1 LHRYLSEVNQMVQ
14 LGMLLSDV
22 PSSVTPDQQFR
33 DILRIVEAAQ
43 ENGFT
48 YIAIGQHFLYGDL
61 RWLQPVPLLARLAA
75 EVDTDVKLVTQ
86 IMVLPL
92 YHPVLLAEEIA
103 TLDIV
108 TEGRL
113 VFGAGLG
120 YRPEEF
126 DYFGLPFKD
135 RAGRMDESLEL
146 MTKLWTENDVTFH
159 GRYWNLEGVHPH
171 IRPVQQPYPPI
182 WIGAHSLA
190 GARRAGRFG
199 DGYACPP
206 ETPLQEV
213 AERYA
218 VVREGFAARGKTFG
232 PQPLRR
238 NVLVADSREEAIIE
252 YARVAQGKYISYS
265 KRGLDVMADA
275 DLEND
280 FAAAV
285 AGHAVLGSPD
295 EVLAELLDIVTK
307 LPVDPLLLRPQWPS
321 MDADE
326 AIIAIRRLGRDVVP
340 TLLVATPA
348 TGEDLPPVHQGT
360 DS

>member
-1 LHRYLSEVNQMVQ
+1 MVQ
-14 LGMLLSDV
+14 VGLLLSDV
-22 PSSVTPDQQFR
+22 PTSVSPERQFH
-33 DILRIVEAAQ
+33 DVLRIVEAAQ
-43 ENGFT
+43 ANGFT

-75 EVDTDVKLVTQ
+75 EVGPEIRLATQ
-86 IMVLPL
+86 IMIAPL

-103 TLDIV
+103 TLDVV

-126 DYFGLPFKD
+126 GYLGVPFAE
-135 RAGRMDESLEL
+135 RAARMDECLEL
-146 MTKLWTENDVTFH
+146 LIKLWTQDEVTHH
-159 GRYWNLEGVHPH
+159 GRFWRLEGVRPH
-171 IRPVQQPYPPI
+171 LKPVQRPHPPI
-182 WIGAHSLA
+182 WIGAHSLP

-206 ETPLQEV
+206 ETPLDEV
-213 AERYA
+213 AQRFA
-218 VVREGFAARGKTFG
+218 VVRDGFAARGKPFA

-238 NVLVADSREEAIIE
+238 NVLVADTTERAVVE
-252 YARVAQGKYISYS
+252 YARVAQGRYLSYAQ
-265 KRGLDVMADA
+265 RGLDVMDESQIA
-275 DLEND
+275 ED

-285 AGHAVLGSPD
+285 AGHAVVGTPD
-295 EVLAELLDIVTK
+295 EVTSRLLDIVAA

-326 AIIAIRRLGRDVVP
+326 AIAAIGRLGRDVVP
-340 TLLVATPA
+340 AIRAAEPRT
-348 TGEDLPPVHQGT
+348 DLPAGIE
-360 DS
+360 D